1 MRSIILKTATKYL
14 LPILLIFSVF
24 ILLRGHYLPGG
35 GFIGGLIA
43 SIAFI
48 LDGFSNGLSKTQ
60 TLLRYHPGTIMSVG
74 LFLAVASAIAPVI
87 FADLPIMTGLW
98 YDKPLPVIGLL
109 GSSLFFDAGVYLVV
123 IGTSLTIILSIAQ
136 SVEE

>member
-14 LPILLIFSVF
+14 LPILLVFSVF

-48 LDGFSNGLSKTQ
+48 LDAFSNGLTKTR
-60 TLLRYHPGTIMSVG
+60 TLLRYNPGAIMSVG
-74 LFLAVASAIAPVI
+74 LFLAVASAIAPI
-87 FADLPIMTGLW
+87 LFANQPIMTGLW
-98 YDKPLPVIGLL
+98 TQKAIPVIGIL
-109 GSSLFFDAGVYLVV
+109 GSSLFFDLGVYLVV
-123 IGTSLTIILSIAQ
+123 IGTSLTIILSI
-136 SVEE
+136 VESIVD